1 MKRELYNNVKLI
13 PGGTAVAIDRSGFL
27 SAIVAASVTTA
38 ADGSVTTAADG
49 QKVAFSVTH
58 CDTQNGK
65 FVAVDDDHIGI
76 DGPLREAAVKTGDM
90 LNVDID
96 LLGCKQYIKITPTTE
111 ATVVYAVVLGDP
123 AQAPV

>member
-38 ADGSVTTAADG
+38 ADG

-58 CDTQNGK
+58 CDTQDGE

-76 DGPLREAAVKTGDM
+76 DGPLRDM